1 MPVGAPDDRLFAGI
15 QSFDHTRLTAVRGIK
30 ISLLVGT
37 DAGHGLRI
45 WRDHECG
52 AMHAFRRNCRRLSR
66 FQIVHIQTDSFVRLI
81 PVEQYPLLIGKPA
94 RPGVSAIFMSY
105 VFWFTVAGRA
115 QPY

>member
-1 MPVGAPDDRLFAGI
+1 MPIGAPDDRLFAGI

-66 FQIVHIQTDSFVRLI
+66 LQIVHIQTDSSVRPI
-81 PVEQYPLLIGKPA
+81 PRPHYPPLLAPPPPPA
-94 RPGVSAIFMSY
+94 P
-105 VFWFTVAGRA
+105 T
-115 QPY
+115 PPPPTPPPPPPPPPP